1 MNNRQIVTCFNKN
14 ENPPEK
20 KRKTCLIIRLK
31 KELYLG
37 RCTKITWN
45 LEQKK
50 SVLRWKRKK
59 SSVSFR
65 KMCVKG
71 RFDNV
76 AEKHYQMFVICRTF
90 SMSKAMNANVVLLRI
105 LFFIR
110 LWYFNDVFHY
120 DVSFFS
126 SLFHWYKFQ
135 LIQIADMLF
144 GVLFGVCKSVCFL
157 YFCFSCFCSQKF
169 CIEFR
174 VMFAQQC
181 IHLFIVYFLRNSFT
195 FVVCV
200 PKSGSF
206 ISLSLLNSGNS
217 SLRRRISLAV
227 VVCVCVFFLL
237 LRICAHKSVNS

>member
-1 MNNRQIVTCFNKN
+1 MDR
-14 ENPPEK
+14 
-20 KRKTCLIIRLK
+20 
-31 KELYLG
+31 Y
-37 RCTKITWN
+37 TKITWN

-50 SVLRWKRKK
+50 SITMKEKK

-65 KMCVKG
+65 KTCVKG

-120 DVSFFS
+120 DVSFS

-135 LIQIADMLF
+135 LIQIADMLL
-144 GVLFGVCKSVCFL
+144 GVLSGVYKSVCFSV
-157 YFCFSCFCSQKF
+157 FFFSYFCSQKF
-169 CIEFR
+169 CTEFR

-217 SLRRRISLAV
+217 GLWRRICLAV
-227 VVCVCVFFLL
+227 VVCVCLFFLL
-237 LRICAHKSVNS
+237 VRICAHKSVNS

>member
-14 ENPPEK
+14 ENPPK
-20 KRKTCLIIRLK
+20 KREKRVWIIRLK

-37 RCTKITWN
+37 RCTNITWN

-50 SVLRWKRKK
+50 CITTKEKK

-65 KMCVKG
+65 KTCVKG

-76 AEKHYQMFVICRTF
+76 AEKHYQMFVVCRTF

-120 DVSFFS
+120 DVSFS

-135 LIQIADMLF
+135 LIQIADMLL
-144 GVLFGVCKSVCFL
+144 GVLSGVCKSVCFSV
-157 YFCFSCFCSQKF
+157 FFSLKSFVLNSVWCS
-169 CIEFR
+169 
-174 VMFAQQC
+174 
-181 IHLFIVYFLRNSFT
+181 RNSAST
-195 FVVCV
+195 Y
-200 PKSGSF
+200 
-206 ISLSLLNSGNS
+206 L
-217 SLRRRISLAV
+217 
-227 VVCVCVFFLL
+227 
-237 LRICAHKSVNS
+237 